1 MLKKKNFLNN
11 KNKISPAK
19 KHFSKSV
26 TKTTLLNPVYTNKT
40 TNERDEQSQYFA
52 IYETK
57 KKPKPKIS
65 EHKHVFG

>member
-11 KNKISPAK
+11 KNKISPA
-19 KHFSKSV
+19 
-26 TKTTLLNPVYTNKT
+26 TLLNPVYTNKT
-40 TNERDEQSQYFA
+40 TNERDEQSEYLA

-57 KKPKPKIS
+57 KKPKPKIT

>member
-11 KNKISPAK
+11 KNKISPA
-19 KHFSKSV
+19 
-26 TKTTLLNPVYTNKT
+26 TLLNPVYTNKT

>member
-19 KHFSKSV
+19 YKLV
-26 TKTTLLNPVYTNKT
+26 TPVYTNKT
-40 TNERDEQSQYFA
+40 TNERDEQSQYLA

-57 KKPKPKIS
+57 KKPKPKIT
-65 EHKHVFG
+65 EHKIVFG

>member
-19 KHFSKSV
+19 YKLV
-26 TKTTLLNPVYTNKT
+26 TPVYTNKT
-40 TNERDEQSQYFA
+40 TNERDEQSQYWA

-57 KKPKPKIS
+57 KKPKPKIT
-65 EHKHVFG
+65 EHKNVFG